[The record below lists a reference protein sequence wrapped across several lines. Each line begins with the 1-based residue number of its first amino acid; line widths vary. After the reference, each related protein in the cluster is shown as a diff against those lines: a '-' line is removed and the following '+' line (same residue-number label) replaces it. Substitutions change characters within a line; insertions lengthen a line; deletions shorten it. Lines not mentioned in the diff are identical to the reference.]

1 MNHSKK
7 NFFLLFLAT
16 ITLSACNNDR
26 ITLPGLLD
34 EMVSYD
40 ESARYPEQPY
50 AVGMESS
57 HKKADTSIMSGGDYE
72 FTPNDKAYYLRLD
85 TIAGRIE
92 KVLFDQSGPGV
103 ITRFSASTPQKSGV
117 LRFYFDNQTK
127 PTWEIPSFD
136 FSQIGIPENGVLYRT
151 HPETSKNGGYGST
164 LLLPIPYQ
172 ERCLITY
179 EEENSTADI
188 PRFYQIN
195 FPGISGK
202 YPDRESLGQ
211 LS

>member
-7 NFFLLFLAT
+7 NFFLLFLAA
-16 ITLSACNNDR
+16 IALSACNNNK

-40 ESARYPEQPY
+40 ESARYPSQPY
-50 AVGMESS
+50 AIGMESS
-57 HKKADTSIMSGGDYE
+57 HKRVNTIKGIPSTGNYE

-117 LRFYFDNQTK
+117 LR
-127 PTWEIPSFD
+127 
-136 FSQIGIPENGVLYRT
+136 R
-151 HPETSKNGGYGST
+151 
-164 LLLPIPYQ
+164 
-172 ERCLITY
+172 
-179 EEENSTADI
+179 
-188 PRFYQIN
+188 
-195 FPGISGK
+195 SGLRAGRAFQ
-202 YPDRESLGQ
+202 PVVRRHF
-211 LS
+211 